1 MKKLMTAVI
10 AMLMCGSVHAQTS
23 KTLSELDKAFKQAKS
38 SATIMALLGD
48 LEQAVPATEADMAI
62 LGDFL
67 DKYPE
72 PARKAALKIKDR
84 KLTRSVIRECRKRI
98 DALNLPKEKNWDG
111 LPQEERFK
119 RVNGLMNVYAL
130 MAVLGNLKDKEAV
143 PFLKQYITP
152 EYDGVLSYNASQAIG
167 KISPDDPAIFKE
179 LWEKPGMKNISYHAY
194 GKSALRE
201 VAEKLQNPNL
211 SKEEKTKIL
220 NKGRIWGLG
229 GRTSEE
235 KALIKDIL
243 LNHPNKDLRAEAG
256 TAMVHAMMN
265 NPEEG
270 DKDFLIRWARTEK
283 SMAVWDAP
291 YAMDKYWTGEYV
303 PVLLEMLS
311 TPATWMPKKNI
322 AEIVGRRKIK
332 EALPVL
338 EKCIVNDQEAS
349 VRGSCRAAYYDIM
362 RRVPPFFHPDDAKA
376 FEEALKEKHTLDF
389 YNRLPDG
396 HPDKRYH
403 LSKIK
408 AFEDYKRG
416 RE

>member
-1 MKKLMTAVI
+1 MKKLIFAVI
-10 AMLMCGSVHAQTS
+10 AMLMCGSVHAQTT
-23 KTLSELDKAFKQAKS
+23 KTLSELDKAFRQAKS
-38 SATIMALLGD
+38 SDTIMALMGD

-62 LGDFL
+62 LSDFL

-72 PARKAALKIKDR
+72 SARKAALKIKDP
-84 KLTRSVIRECRKRI
+84 KLTKSVIRECKKKI
-98 DALNLPKEKNWDG
+98 DKLNLPKEKNWDG
-111 LPQEERFK
+111 LPQEERFR

-152 EYDGVLSYNASQAIG
+152 EYDGMLSYNASQAIG

-194 GKSALRE
+194 GKSVLRE

-211 SKEEKTKIL
+211 SKEEKAKIL
-220 NKGRIWGLG
+220 NRGRIWGLG

-243 LNHPNKDLRAEAG
+243 LNHPNQDLRAEVG
-256 TAMVHAMMN
+256 TAVVHAMMN

-303 PVLLEMLS
+303 PVLLEMLTTS
-311 TPATWMPKKNI
+311 ATWMPKKNI
-322 AEIVGRRKIK
+322 AEIFGRRKIK
-332 EALPVL
+332 EALPAL
-338 EKCIVNDQEAS
+338 EECIVGDQEAS
-349 VRGSCRAAYYDIM
+349 VRGSCRRSYWEISSKI
-362 RRVPPFFHPDDAKA
+362 PSHFHPDDVI
-376 FEEALKEKHTLDF
+376 ELSRYYDSPRIRNILGRLKDS
-389 YNRLPDG
+389 D
-396 HPDKRYH
+396 PDKQYSLELIRSLAEYQ
-403 LSKIK
+403 
-408 AFEDYKRG
+408 R
-416 RE
+416 R